1 MSDFTTEELYDTVD
15 RAVLKLLDSGRITQ
29 PPVSAVR
36 LIQELFHYT
45 IREEEE
51 EDDGPKQYGDRP
63 KPRPRPRELVF
74 KSTQSETAKESLA
87 ARAVAKEL
95 VPDILKTLGVVV
107 GTENKSATNQLIGLI
122 APRLLL
128 PTKWF
133 AMAVRKANN
142 DLLRLREQFEPTAYE
157 WIAARL
163 LEQEDPCVI
172 AIVDDGAVSSRKSN
186 FAQLNKKLT
195 EAEERCVTKVQESEE
210 PQTVRWDGWTSR
222 GWPIPSGPFNRII
235 LRSTPDDV

>member
-1 MSDFTTEELYDTVD
+1 MSDFSTEELYDTVD
-15 RAVLKLLDSGRITQ
+15 RAVVKLLEAGRVVQ
-29 PPVSAVR
+29 PPIPAVR

-51 EDDGPKQYGDRP
+51 EDDSPKQYGDRP
-63 KPRPRPRELVF
+63 KPRPRPREIVF
-74 KSTQSETAKESLA
+74 KSTQSETAKQSLA
-87 ARAVAKEL
+87 ARAIAKEM

-107 GTENKSATNQLIGLI
+107 GTEQKSATNQLVGLI
-122 APRLLL
+122 APRLVL

-133 AMAVRKANN
+133 TLAARRANN
-142 DLLRLREQFEPTAYE
+142 DLLKLREAFEPTAYE
-157 WIAARL
+157 WIAVRL
-163 LEQEDPCVI
+163 LELEDPCVI
-172 AIVDDGAVSSRKSN
+172 AIVDDGSVSSRKSN

-195 EAEERCVTKVQESEE
+195 EAEERCAAKVQESEE

-222 GWPIPSGPFNRII
+222 GWPTPSGPFNRII